1 MYFELFNFFCETVLY
16 ANLSKDTYA
25 STKSKKYG
33 MYTSCYRAKLLV
45 EYFDE
50 HLLLKIYLV
59 DVKTHWLLCFFLCSL
74 HVKDVCLCFSVDFLP
89 RFFSGCD
96 ICIKGPPERQ
106 NLEAEAMI
114 ILQVVATHCRNFADI
129 SYGGYEGR
137 LGESPNIKALV
148 GKIRE
153 QIFHALPIEF
163 PGDISCL

>member
-1 MYFELFNFFCETVLY
+1 
-16 ANLSKDTYA
+16 
-25 STKSKKYG
+25 

-153 QIFHALPIEF
+153 QCQQFSASDLLWWR
-163 PGDISCL
+163 GLA